1 MTALQK
7 REERVI
13 RMFKRCVERESITAE
28 YAMIL
33 IENSQAYGWMSA
45 EAREEFGEWIDAFI
59 EARDGTEIEEPETP
73 EETEDPEEA
82 EETAEEPAEEPEA
95 GAEDDAEDA
104 GDEDPEG
111 NGDGENDVSGEDAEA
126 GSGDGAEEPEEPGE
140 GEGE

>member
-7 REERVI
+7 REARVI

-45 EAREEFGEWIDAFI
+45 ETREEFGEWIDAFI

-82 EETAEEPAEEPEA
+82 EEPAEEPEA
-95 GAEDDAEDA
+95 GAEDDAEDS